1 MALAASDKAS
11 AIESKLHFDNTVSA
25 VDEAGSESSAGY
37 DDKATRRLLR
47 KVDFAL
53 IPFLA
58 LLYL

>member
-1 MALAASDKAS
+1 MASAASDKDFTM
-11 AIESKLHFDNTVSA
+11 EPKLHFDNTISA
-25 VDEAGSESSAGY
+25 VDEAGSEASTGY

-47 KVDFAL
+47 KIDFSL

>member
-1 MALAASDKAS
+1 MEPKS
-11 AIESKLHFDNTVSA
+11 HFDNQDSTAEEVA
-25 VDEAGSESSAGY
+25 SESSVGY

-47 KVDFAL
+47 KIDFAL

>member
-1 MALAASDKAS
+1 MASAASNKDS
-11 AIESKLHFDNTVSA
+11 AMDPKPHFDNTVSA

>member
-1 MALAASDKAS
+1 MDPSKDFVAGTEPPRDKR
-11 AIESKLHFDNTVSA
+11 ISA
-25 VDEAGSESSAGY
+25 VEEVESESSVGY

-47 KVDFAL
+47 KIDFSL